1 MKLLTTIFFLFSLS
15 NLLSQFNSREI
26 DTILIQAKGKYFANK
41 YAESLPFFITFLEKK
56 PTYIHSNTYYFIANA
71 YLKVENNQKAMFFL
85 NKFVDKSGYSY
96 YTEFSQDS
104 SWMHLNKYKEWG
116 KILAKIKKN
125 EQTRFKNF
133 EKNKEIMTRLTQI
146 MEDDQTSRLK
156 IEEFEEKYGKD
167 SPKVDSL
174 WKMIAFYDSINQLYV
189 TDLLDKNKKWFGPNE
204 IGYENCLSL
213 FLVIQHADIKVQEK
227 YHEMMKKAVFEEKID
242 IQSFAM
248 FEDRV
253 LIGHN
258 KKQLYGTQFGFYPE
272 SGKRFL
278 YPIEKPE
285 ELNFRRELIGMGAME
300 YVWEEWSLEKY
311 YEELP
316 LVEKLIKK

>member
-1 MKLLTTIFFLFSLS
+1 MKTLLTLFACYCVLNSY
-15 NLLSQFNSREI
+15 SQFNSKAT
-26 DTILIQAKGKYFANK
+26 DSILILAKTNYFSNK
-41 YAESLPFFITFLEKK
+41 YSESLPLFNEFLKK
-56 PTYIHSNTYYFIANA
+56 NPTYIHSNTYYFIANA
-71 YLKVENNQKAMFFL
+71 YLKVEDDQKAMYFL

-104 SWMHLNKYKEWG
+104 SWMHLNKYHEWG
-116 KILAKIKKN
+116 KILSKIRKN
-125 EQTRFKNF
+125 ELKRLKNF
-133 EKNKEIMTRLTQI
+133 EKNKEIITRLTQI
-146 MEDDQTSRLK
+146 MEDDQSSRLK
-156 IEEFEEKYGKD
+156 IDEFELKYGRESSKI
-167 SPKVDSL
+167 DSL
-174 WKMIAFYDSINQLYV
+174 WKVIEYHDSINQLYV
-189 TDLLDKNKKWFGPNE
+189 TNLLDKHKKWYGPNE

-213 FLVIQHADIKVQEK
+213 FLVIQHAEIDIQEK
-227 YHEMMKKAVFEEKID
+227 YYDMMKKAVFEEKMD

-253 LIGHN
+253 LIGRG

-285 ELNFRRELIGMGAME
+285 ELNFRREVIGMGAME
-300 YVWEEWSLEKY
+300 YVWEGWSLEMY

-316 LVEKLIKK
+316 IVEELIKK